1 MEQVKRHSLSQQATE
16 ILKEKIVSAHFKY
29 GEQLRVEVLA
39 ENLQISRTPVRD
51 ALKALIEQGLVINNG
66 IHYEVYT
73 PTIADLEN
81 LFSIRGCLESFAVK
95 RVVEKISPKKEREL
109 QELLD
114 RGRLLLDLNKEDEF
128 LEYDKFLH
136 DWIIQTADNNKLENI
151 IKLIHDQCW
160 LIRNNFF
167 KTYHPGSEN
176 IAMEEH
182 LVIIKFMLDKNS
194 DAAGTAMEEHLLN
207 SVQRIK
213 AVFNVTQ

>member
-194 DAAGTAMEEHLLN
+194 DAAGKAMEEHLLN

>member
-114 RGRLLLDLNKEDEF
+114 RGRLLLDLNKEAEF

-194 DAAGTAMEEHLLN
+194 DAAGKAMEEHLLN

>member
-16 ILKEKIVSAHFKY
+16 IIKEKIVSAHFKY

-51 ALKALIEQGLVINNG
+51 ALKALVEQGLVINNG

-81 LFSIRGCLESFAVK
+81 LFSIRSCLESFAVK
-95 RVVEKISPKKEREL
+95 HAIEKMSEKKEQEL
-109 QELLD
+109 QDLFD
-114 RGRLLLDLNKEDEF
+114 KGQRLLNLNKKEEF
-128 LEYDKFLH
+128 LEYDKLLH
-136 DWIIQTADNNKLENI
+136 DWIIQTADNSKLENI

-167 KTYHPGSEN
+167 EAYHPCSESV
-176 IAMEEH
+176 AMKEH
-182 LVIIKFMLDKNS
+182 LIIIQFMLNKNF
-194 DAAGTAMEEHLLN
+194 DAAGKAMEEHLLN
-207 SVQRIK
+207 SVDRIK
-213 AVFNVTQ
+213 AVLNVTH

>member
-95 RVVEKISPKKEREL
+95 RAVEKISPKKEREL

-194 DAAGTAMEEHLLN
+194 DAAGKAMEEHLLN

>member
-136 DWIIQTADNNKLENI
+136 DWIIQTADNSKLENI

-194 DAAGTAMEEHLLN
+194 DAAGKAMEEHLLN

>member
-136 DWIIQTADNNKLENI
+136 DWIIQTADNSKLENI

-167 KTYHPGSEN
+167 EAYHPCSESV
-176 IAMEEH
+176 AMKEH
-182 LVIIKFMLDKNS
+182 LIIIKFMLDKNS
-194 DAAGTAMEEHLLN
+194 DAAGKAMEEHLLN

>member
-39 ENLQISRTPVRD
+39 ETLQISRTPVRD

-136 DWIIQTADNNKLENI
+136 DWIIQTADNSKLENI

-167 KTYHPGSEN
+167 EAYHPCSESV
-176 IAMEEH
+176 AMKEH
-182 LVIIKFMLDKNS
+182 LIIIKFMLDKNS
-194 DAAGTAMEEHLLN
+194 DAAGKAMEEHLLN

>member
-16 ILKEKIVSAHFKY
+16 ILKEKIVSAYFKY

-194 DAAGTAMEEHLLN
+194 DAAGKAMEEHLLN

>member
-114 RGRLLLDLNKEDEF
+114 RGRLLLDLNKEAEF

-194 DAAGTAMEEHLLN
+194 NAAGKAMEEHLLN